1 MAGAVRKKRINGIKV
16 KGRTGVINR
25 RRTKDRGRG
34 CSSHLAR
41 TPKLICNRE
50 CTLMDAN
57 QADEIRADSCL
68 PRRSLMKA
76 GALRVGFRQSGSDLV
91 PVGALFVGMGNLKN
105 ARLVQRFSE

>member
-1 MAGAVRKKRINGIKV
+1 MSVPVRRNRMNGIRVKV
-16 KGRTGVINR
+16 RAVVINR
-25 RRTKDRGRG
+25 RRRKNRGRG

>member
-1 MAGAVRKKRINGIKV
+1 MSVPVRRNRMNGIRVKV
-16 KGRTGVINR
+16 RAVVINR
-25 RRTKDRGRG
+25 RRG

-50 CTLMDAN
+50 CTLMGAN